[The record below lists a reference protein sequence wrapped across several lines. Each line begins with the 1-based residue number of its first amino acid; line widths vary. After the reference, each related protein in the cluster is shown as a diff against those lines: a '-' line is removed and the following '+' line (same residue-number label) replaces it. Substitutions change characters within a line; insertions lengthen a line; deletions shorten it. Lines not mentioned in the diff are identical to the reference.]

1 MRIIVREW
9 ERVVLLRDGRVEQVL
24 QPGRHRVR
32 SRRLEQERID
42 VRERQ
47 YAVAGQEILTS
58 DSVAVKLS
66 AIVVWQVSD
75 PARFLTVA
83 EHPLSRLHVAVQ
95 QAMRVRVAARD
106 LESLLT
112 ERDAVVSGIVD
123 EIAPELAAL
132 GITVATVAVRDL
144 MLPAE
149 IRRAVSEVLLARE
162 RGRADLERARSEA
175 AALRS
180 LANTARLLEEHP
192 GLLHLRTLQA
202 AGHGAKLVLKT
213 AQP

>member
-9 ERVVLLRDGRVEQVL
+9 ERVVLFRDGRVEQVL

-32 SRRLEQERID
+32 SRRLEQQRVD

-47 YAVAGQEILTS
+47 YAVSGQEILTS
-58 DSVAVKLS
+58 DSVAVKVS
-66 AIVVWQVSD
+66 AVVVWQVVD

-83 EHPLSRLHVAVQ
+83 EQPLSRLHVAVQ
-95 QAMRVRVAARD
+95 QVMRLRVAARD
-106 LESLLT
+106 LESLLAQ
-112 ERDAVVSGIVD
+112 RDAVVDGLVD
-123 EIAPELAAL
+123 EIAPELSGL
-132 GITVATVAVRDL
+132 GLAVTSVVVRDL

-192 GLLHLRTLQA
+192 GLLQLRTLQA
-202 AGHGAKLVLKT
+202 AGQGAKLVLKT
-213 AQP
+213 AQ